1 MEAREHLLELR
12 RQLLNTP
19 ESRDSELA
27 AVKLDEL
34 QQCFWRIGI
43 IARSTDISNAHTSIQ
58 SENVLDRAIN
68 ALMEF
73 GGNRK
78 EAKLLVDHL
87 VKRGVIK
94 P

>member
-1 MEAREHLLELR
+1 MDAREHLSELR

-27 AVKLDEL
+27 AVKLEEL

-43 IARSTDISNAHTSIQ
+43 IAKSSEVANSHTAVQ
-58 SENVLDRAIN
+58 GENVLERAMN

-78 EAKLLVDHL
+78 EAKLLIDHL
-87 VKRGVIK
+87 VTRGVIK